1 MISARAESVTNFI
14 TGSIYKIALDASHP
28 SGLWIWRYLFFT
40 KARAAP
46 LTSLWKKGTMW
57 GILMET
63 QKVFPVFL
71 ETDAKAKLK
80 NSMVFGEARMGSGS
94 VVYLVDDVLFRSFWE
109 QGKLFFANAL
119 FFVNNNKF
127 TL

>member
-1 MISARAESVTNFI
+1 MTNFI
-14 TGSIYKIALDASHP
+14 TGSIYKIAIDASHP
-28 SGLWIWRYLFFT
+28 LAFGYGDTYFSLKQGSTSYQFMEDGYNVGYIDGNAISVSGF
-40 KARAAP
+40 
-46 LTSLWKKGTMW
+46 SG
-57 GILMET
+57 EN
-63 QKVFPVFL
+63 
-71 ETDAKAKLK
+71 AKAKLK